1 MVASCLLAAAF
12 LCLPGVAAGA
22 EQKKVK
28 PPKVLMVTGGSSH
41 DYENQK
47 LILSK
52 GIAAR
57 ANVDWTIA
65 HLGGK
70 NRNRKIKLF
79 MKTNWAAGSLPHSSS
94 RWDPVRAVDLNG
106 DGAIDFVVGKSLL
119 RNTNPE
125 GWPIKP
131 AKAVQL

>member
-1 MVASCLLAAAF
+1 MNGSRRSMVASCLLAAAF
-12 LCLPGVAAGA
+12 SCLPGVAAGA

-28 PPKVLMVTGGSSH
+28 PLKVLMVTGGSSH
-41 DYENQK
+41 DYDSQK

-79 MKTNWAAGSLPHSSS
+79 MKTNWVTLPPPVVPVEMRGSPGS
-94 RWDPVRAVDLNG
+94 D
-106 DGAIDFVVGKSLL
+106 
-119 RNTNPE
+119 
-125 GWPIKP
+125 
-131 AKAVQL
+131 